1 MFPFQNFQGWVKKSF
16 FPLLCSERRRK
27 TDLKYA
33 FRIVIGHLFFPFFY
47 RRCFSFCNGE
57 YFARLSQVDS
67 IVRLGSH
74 VSAILFDLG
83 RSASATMARVFVRMR
98 ARRKDW
104 SMHFLRAFQS
114 ATFCRIP
121 GLSNSGVSLLTALAL
136 GAAIDI
142 CRWARTSSKN
152 FDHFKTIPLHNRI
165 DASAFENAKRGEAA
179 RDILIRQGTADY
191 CTGRTSQKRKE
202 VSCVLLRAWR
212 LV

>member
-1 MFPFQNFQGWVKKSF
+1 MRSESLLDMYF
-16 FPLLCSERRRK
+16 F
-27 TDLKYA
+27 
-33 FRIVIGHLFFPFFY
+33 LFFIGDA
-47 RRCFSFCNGE
+47 SL
-57 YFARLSQVDS
+57 FAMESTL
-67 IVRLGSH
+67 H
-74 VSAILFDLG
+74 
-83 RSASATMARVFVRMR
+83 
-98 ARRKDW
+98 
-104 SMHFLRAFQS
+104 FQS

-179 RDILIRQGTADY
+179 RDLLIRQGTADY